1 MMNDV
6 THDATLYSSYWQ
18 CEVSVCTTD
27 GTVSGLVVQTCGNIW
42 LWWKVLSTLP
52 QCPAHIT
59 LYNPVYCANTL
70 VNFTYR
76 NRTHI
81 LWEIAIAVISP
92 NITNNTI
99 STILQLTLPFK

>member
-1 MMNDV
+1 MSVNMYV
-6 THDATLYSSYWQ
+6 CATRWDSGLLSSSPNMWQ
-18 CEVSVCTTD
+18 CLGFGGS
-27 GTVSGLVVQTCGNIW
+27 LY
-42 LWWKVLSTLP
+42 LLP
-52 QCPAHIT
+52 PNPAHIT
-59 LYNPVYCANTL
+59 LYSPVYCANTL